1 MIIHMGTWQD
11 EQDEN
16 LLAKCAVQLFST
28 QMKSYQIKTSKAIQ
42 KKKTRYLKSTLSE
55 DEIAART

>member
-1 MIIHMGTWQD
+1 MIIHMGTRQD

-28 QMKSYQIKTSKAIQ
+28 QMKSYQIKTLKAVQ
-42 KKKTRYLKSTLSE
+42 KKTRYLKSTLSE
-55 DEIAART
+55 DETAART